1 MRFTGGQGR
10 EVHSTWRK
18 CRFQDSF
25 ATTQVVQR
33 GATGIMGKIQ
43 LDLADDDGD
52 GNLTI
57 NRAYAE
63 RYDNWRRL
71 EEMQKLKDKYG
82 DDMESD
88 NESSSSEE
96 AAEWSTEHERG
107 FLRTLAALKARDPR
121 IYTGESFFTAE
132 ATREGD
138 VSPYVVSVY
147 LSVSLK
153 EWSTEHERGFL
164 RTLAALKA
172 RDPRI
177 YTGESFFTAEAT
189 SSEANEAKKCKVKVK
204 SEPPMYLKDYERKLI
219 LERAGIIEALANDD
233 DNDDSDD
240 ALLKKREKT
249 ENEIKKEEDEYY
261 EWLKGRRKED
271 IADAEQLKGLR
282 ELWNDTNLDD
292 DEKFLRDY
300 LLNKD
305 YETNDVVEIPTYE
318 DIVNVEED
326 DEEMEREKEFERKF
340 NFRFEEPDQEFIKQ
354 YPRTVKES
362 LRKVDE
368 RRKERRDAYKA
379 RKENEKHAKK
389 EHIKELKAMKR
400 KEIEEK
406 LERLKRMAG
415 DEELPVKIDDLEDD
429 FDPAV
434 YDKRIQELFNS
445 NYYEKEADDDAEKP
459 VFSDLSDDS
468 SDESNYDNFAIGTT
482 HQETVEAHEESS
494 LNETTTNGHH
504 QDINSEE
511 SLYREKKPTARRK
524 KRNSRFAEA
533 VLRKKPLFDPSM
545 FFLKEKTFEEYFNEY
560 YSLDYEDIIGGD
572 ITTRFKYRNVAA
584 NSFGL
589 TADEILYAD
598 DRQLN
603 AWASLKKVTAYRTDA
618 EERYDIQAY
627 EKKAKNIEKKRRI
640 LSTDFGGKRSK
651 KLKEMEE
658 RCNSQGE
665 KSGDQNELNAKR
677 NSRKKKKRKIKK
689 QMNNAVMDEEIKTNV
704 QSELR
709 EDTTHTP
716 EKMVVDDD

>member
-1 MRFTGGQGR
+1 
-10 EVHSTWRK
+10 
-18 CRFQDSF
+18 
-25 ATTQVVQR
+25 
-33 GATGIMGKIQ
+33 MGKIQ

-132 ATREGD
+132 AT
-138 VSPYVVSVY
+138 
-147 LSVSLK
+147 
-153 EWSTEHERGFL
+153 
-164 RTLAALKA
+164 
-172 RDPRI
+172 
-177 YTGESFFTAEAT
+177 

-219 LERAGIIEALANDD
+219 LERAGDISEEEDESDRRHCEPGYFEKQKKIKQEIIEALANDD

-379 RKENEKHAKK
+379 RKENEKRAKK

-434 YDKRIQELFNS
+434 YDKRMQELFNS
-445 NYYEKEADDDAEKP
+445 HYYEKEADDDAEKP

-494 LNETTTNGHH
+494 LNEATTNGHH
-504 QDINSEE
+504 QDINGEE

-533 VLRKKPLFDPSM
+533 VLRKKPLFDP
-545 FFLKEKTFEEYFNEY
+545 KEKTFEEYFNEY

-589 TADEILYAD
+589 TADEILNAD

-658 RCNSQGE
+658 KCNSQGE

-677 NSRKKKKRKIKK
+677 NSKKKKKRKIKK

-716 EKMVVDDD
+716 EKMVNGNAELKGKKRRRVHKKKRFVTTAEANILNVGDDRLRAYGVNPKKYRNKILHRKSGGK

>member
-1 MRFTGGQGR
+1 
-10 EVHSTWRK
+10 
-18 CRFQDSF
+18 
-25 ATTQVVQR
+25 
-33 GATGIMGKIQ
+33 MGKIQ
-43 LDLADDDGD
+43 LDLADDNGD
-52 GNLTI
+52 GKLTI

-63 RYDNWRRL
+63 RYDNWRRR
-71 EEMQKLKDKYG
+71 EEMQKLRDKYG
-82 DDMESD
+82 DVVESD
-88 NESSSSEE
+88 DESSTSEE
-96 AAEWSTEHERG
+96 AVEWSTEDERS
-107 FLRTLAALKARDPR
+107 FLRTLAALKTHDPK
-121 IYTGESFFTAE
+121 IYTGESLFTAE
-132 ATREGD
+132 A
-138 VSPYVVSVY
+138 S
-147 LSVSLK
+147 
-153 EWSTEHERGFL
+153 
-164 RTLAALKA
+164 
-172 RDPRI
+172 
-177 YTGESFFTAEAT
+177 
-189 SSEANEAKKCKVKVK
+189 SSETNEAKKREVKVK
-204 SEPPMYLKDYERKLI
+204 RKPKPMYLKDYERKLI
-219 LERAGIIEALANDD
+219 LERAGDISEEEDEGDRGHCEPNYFEKQRKIKQEIIEALAVEE
-233 DNDDSDD
+233 DNDDEDD
-240 ALLKKREKT
+240 TLLRKREKS

-305 YETNDVVEIPTYE
+305 YESNDVVEIPTYE
-318 DIVNVEED
+318 DIINVEED
-326 DEEMEREKEFERKF
+326 DEEMEREREFERKF

-368 RRKERRDAYKA
+368 RRKERRDAYKL
-379 RKENEKHAKK
+379 RKENEKREKK
-389 EHIKELKAMKR
+389 EHIKRLKAMKR

-415 DEELPVKIDDLEDD
+415 DEDLPVKVDDLEDD
-429 FDPAV
+429 FDPAA
-434 YDKRIQELFNS
+434 YDKRMQELFNS
-445 NYYEKEADDDAEKP
+445 RYYEKEADNDAEKP
-459 VFSDLSDDS
+459 IFSELSDDS

-482 HQETVEAHEESS
+482 HQGIDEAHEESS
-494 LNETTTNGHH
+494 LNEATSSDHH
-504 QDINSEE
+504 RDRNSKE
-511 SLYREKKPTARRK
+511 SLFREKKPTARRK

-533 VLRKKPLFDPSM
+533 VLRKKPLFDP
-545 FFLKEKTFEEYFNEY
+545 KEKTFEEYFNEY

-589 TADEILYAD
+589 TADEILNAD

-658 RCNSQGE
+658 KCDSQGE
-665 KSGDQNELNAKR
+665 KSGGGNELNAKR
-677 NSRKKKKRKIKK
+677 NNKKKKKKKIKK
-689 QMNNAVMDEEIKTNV
+689 QMDNAMMDEEIKTKV
-704 QSELR
+704 QSELQ
-709 EDTTHTP
+709 EDTVHTS
-716 EKMVVDDD
+716 EKVNGDAELKKKKRRRIHKKKRFICTAEANILNVGDDRLRAYGVNPKKYRNKILHGKSGGK